1 MHVYAFVLAEFLCVL
16 FYRIAGKSMQ
26 NEVKNQDKCLF
37 LLFSIL
43 QNTLT

>member
-26 NEVKNQDKCLF
+26 KKAKK
-37 LLFSIL
+37 SR
-43 QNTLT
+43 